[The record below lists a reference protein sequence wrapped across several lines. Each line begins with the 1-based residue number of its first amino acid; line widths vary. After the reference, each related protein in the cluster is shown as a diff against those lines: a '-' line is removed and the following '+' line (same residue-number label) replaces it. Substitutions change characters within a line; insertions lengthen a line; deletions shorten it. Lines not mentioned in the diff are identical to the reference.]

1 MNSHEH
7 HHDKPQV
14 ANDHGHDHAHACC
27 SGNSAPAIV
36 TISEKP
42 LAGGRLSS
50 FRIEQMD
57 CPTEQ
62 TLIQNKLGKLA
73 GVQQLEVSG
82 GVVAVESEHSH
93 VGRSHGH

>member
-1 MNSHEH
+1 MNSPEH
-7 HHDKPQV
+7 HHAKLHV

-27 SGNSAPAIV
+27 SGDSAPAIV

-57 CPTEQ
+57 CPTE
-62 TLIQNKLGKLA
+62 
-73 GVQQLEVSG
+73 
-82 GVVAVESEHSH
+82 
-93 VGRSHGH
+93 